1 MSGRARVSG
10 EERHAETGMFDRQ
23 LAYWTKQ
30 LAGAPTVLELPSDR
44 PRPSVRSLR
53 KGTHRFALPW
63 ALGSSLRELTKQ
75 AQATPFMALIT
86 VFAILLYRYTGQND
100 VLIGSPVTGGTLADF
115 EEITGFFVNLLVLR
129 TKLTG
134 SLTFADLLS

>member
-1 MSGRARVSG
+1 MRRRGEVSD

-75 AQATPFMALIT
+75 AQATPFMALKT
-86 VFAILLYRYTGQND
+86 AFGILCFRNTEQNA
-100 VLIGSPVTGGTLADF
+100 VLIAGPATGGTLP
-115 EEITGFFVNLLVLR
+115 N
-129 TKLTG
+129 
-134 SLTFADLLS
+134 